1 MSENYIAVLKQSLKK
16 KIELLDTI
24 AALNVLQKQLLENP
38 ELDPQEFE
46 ENINRKSELVEQLN
60 TLDDGFEQVYGRVKE
75 ELDANRQQY
84 AQDIREMKADIA
96 CIMDRSATIQSQ
108 EQRNKA
114 LAEKKFSAVRKQIK
128 EVKHSRK
135 AVNTYY
141 KNMMKMNFPDPEFLD
156 NKK

>member
-24 AALNVLQKQLLENP
+24 AALNVLQKQMLENP
-38 ELDPQEFE
+38 ELEPQELE
-46 ENINRKSELVEQLN
+46 GNIERKAELVEQLN
-60 TLDDGFEQVYGRVKE
+60 ALDDGFEQVYGRVKE
-75 ELDANRQQY
+75 ELNTNRQQY

-96 CIMDRSATIQSQ
+96 HIMDRSATIQSQ

-128 EVKHSRK
+128 EVKQSRK

-141 KNMMKMNFPDPEFLD
+141 K
-156 NKK
+156 

>member
-24 AALNVLQKQLLENP
+24 AALNVLQKQMLENP
-38 ELDPQEFE
+38 ELEPQELE
-46 ENINRKSELVEQLN
+46 GNIERKAELVAQLN
-60 TLDDGFEQVYGRVKE
+60 ALDDGFEQVYGRVKG
-75 ELDANRQQY
+75 ELDTNRQQY
-84 AQDIREMKADIA
+84 AQDIQEMKADIA
-96 CIMDRSATIQSQ
+96 HIMDRSATIQSQ

-128 EVKHSRK
+128 EVKQSRK